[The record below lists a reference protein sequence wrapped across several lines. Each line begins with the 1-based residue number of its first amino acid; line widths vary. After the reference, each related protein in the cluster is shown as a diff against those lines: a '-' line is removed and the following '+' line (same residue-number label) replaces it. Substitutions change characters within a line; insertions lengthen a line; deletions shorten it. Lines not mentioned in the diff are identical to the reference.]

1 MKLEDVK
8 IQSIKKIDRIIPN
21 MSSGTGYCEY
31 IKLLIEFDNH
41 LSKTILLPDWY
52 TDLSTQIKDFKTEMG
67 SMLTLGYYVIIDD
80 EVINTLIDIINESHK
95 EN

>member
-1 MKLEDVK
+1 
-8 IQSIKKIDRIIPN
+8 
-21 MSSGTGYCEY
+21 
-31 IKLLIEFDNH
+31 
-41 LSKTILLPDWY
+41 
-52 TDLSTQIKDFKTEMG
+52 MG

>member
-1 MKLEDVK
+1 MKLEDIK
-8 IQSIKKIDRIIPN
+8 IESIKKIDRIVPKEC
-21 MSSGTGYCEY
+21 SGTGYCEY
-31 IKLLIEFDNH
+31 IQLFIEFNNH

-52 TDLSTQIKDFKTEMG
+52 TDLSTQIKDFKIEMG